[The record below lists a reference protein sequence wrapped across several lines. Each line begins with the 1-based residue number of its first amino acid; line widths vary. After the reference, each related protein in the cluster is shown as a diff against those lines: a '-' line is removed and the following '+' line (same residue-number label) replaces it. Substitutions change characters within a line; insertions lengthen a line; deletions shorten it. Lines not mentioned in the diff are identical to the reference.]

1 MAFLFSSF
9 EWVSKIRI
17 IINGMSKVD
26 QKQAVRNVAYCAD
39 ATWTCALC
47 PYQKAN
53 MVNHTINPTKTL
65 YNKLLLYFQDL
76 YLATVNINSRTIKWA
91 PRTVQDSI
99 PKSKLAHYANYEYNE
114 ARELSY
120 TPMVLKYERLYPTFA
135 ESDVREPWML
145 EEIDDLLIGF
155 LSSSM

>member
-1 MAFLFSSF
+1 
-9 EWVSKIRI
+9 
-17 IINGMSKVD
+17 MSKVD

-53 MVNHTINPTKTL
+53 MVNPSAIKNLFSKVIGH
-65 YNKLLLYFQDL
+65 FQDL
-76 YLATVNINSRTIKWA
+76 YLATVNINSRTVKWS
-91 PRTVQDSI
+91 PRTVRDSI

-120 TPMVLKYERLYPTFA
+120 TPMVLKYERLYPTLA
-135 ESDVREPWML
+135 ESEVREPWML

-155 LSSSM
+155 LSFRTIFFFKYSIGFNGTLDR